1 MHRPPPL
8 PMHDAHCHPEAS
20 AINAFVADHAQ
31 AAGDAGW
38 RTGQLWDWPAGHRDP
53 HTSPTTDSGSRDPKA
68 PSVRLPITCQS

>member
-38 RTGQLWDWPAGHRDP
+38 RTGQLWD
-53 HTSPTTDSGSRDPKA
+53 
-68 PSVRLPITCQS
+68 